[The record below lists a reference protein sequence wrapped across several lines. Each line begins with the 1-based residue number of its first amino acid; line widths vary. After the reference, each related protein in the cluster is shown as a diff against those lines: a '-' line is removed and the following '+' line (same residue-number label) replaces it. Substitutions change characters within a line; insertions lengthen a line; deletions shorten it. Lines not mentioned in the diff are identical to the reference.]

1 MNVKCWFYIY
11 AVLLFTCVF
20 ARVPENVVE
29 IISNNVESRTETV
42 AETTT
47 NRFRNFRTF
56 SANGRL
62 AIIKPGC
69 KEGYVFAR
77 GKCRRKIL
85 M

>member
-42 AETTT
+42 AKTTT
-47 NRFRNFRTF
+47 NRFLNFRTF
-56 SANGRL
+56 RANAGL
-62 AIIKPGC
+62 AFINPGC
-69 KEGYVFAR
+69 KDGYVFAR